1 MLVTQIH
8 QGEVYWLDF
17 GPGQKSGPA
26 ERHPCVVVQSDVF
39 NFSRIAT
46 TVVCLITSNLTHAG
60 APGNVPLK
68 KGDANLPKA
77 SVVNVSQILTINKSE
92 LTRRIGRLPPTQ
104 SMLSTTASN
113 FCLTTPK
120 TVPRAFLPRFSPP
133 ALS

>member
-1 MLVTQIH
+1 VTEIH

-17 GPGQKSGPA
+17 GPAGNSAPA

-46 TVVCLITSNLTHAG
+46 TVICLITSNLTRAG

-77 SVVNVSQILTINKSE
+77 SVVNVSQILTIDKSE
-92 LTRRIGRLPPTQ
+92 LTHRIGKLPANRIDAIHHGLQ
-104 SMLSTTASN
+104 LL
-113 FCLTTPK
+113 FD
-120 TVPRAFLPRFSPP
+120 RA
-133 ALS
+133 